1 MIVDRYLRNKTVTI
15 HNVQAPWRVGA
26 EWRGGLVG
34 GGHGQPGAGAGAVTR
49 ITRVRRELRV
59 PECPFPGC
67 GPDCCHSATR
77 NLLGW
82 AWGKRKVRDL
92 TLTIVTNR
100 SLHAVLVDRPGP
112 RLVELLA
119 AALDGSGPAIA
130 PLDAGLPQARL
141 AALVEA
147 LAPGSVEG
155 PDGVTTARSGQEKG
169 VAEGTAVVVATS
181 GSTGVPKGV
190 ELSAAALLSSARAS
204 LARIGAR
211 PGERWLCCLPAT
223 YIAGLQVLV
232 RALVSGTDPVLAD
245 RADAQTVAACGCA
258 HVSLVP
264 TQLRRLLDVDIPIS
278 QDVPHPLA
286 GFRSVLLGG
295 AAAPAG
301 LLAAARAAGVPVVT
315 TYGMTETCGGCV
327 YDGVPLDGVQ
337 VRIGD
342 DESIWIGGPV
352 LFSGY
357 VGGPRAPGDG
367 WLRTG
372 DLGRVDAA
380 GRLVVRGRADDVI
393 NTGGAL
399 VVPGEVAAV
408 LQTCPGV
415 RDVAVLGEPDPE
427 WGERVVAVV
436 APADPADPPTLE
448 LLRLHVKQRLP
459 RYAAPSRAVMV
470 DAVPTLPNG
479 KHDLARLRR
488 ELLRWEQIE
497 AESVTK

>member
-1 MIVDRYLRNKTVTI
+1 M
-15 HNVQAPWRVGA
+15 
-26 EWRGGLVG
+26 
-34 GGHGQPGAGAGAVTR
+34 
-49 ITRVRRELRV
+49 
-59 PECPFPGC
+59 
-67 GPDCCHSATR
+67 
-77 NLLGW
+77 
-82 AWGKRKVRDL
+82 
-92 TLTIVTNR
+92 
-100 SLHAVLVDRPGP
+100 VLVERTGP
-112 RLVELLA
+112 RLLELLA

-141 AALVEA
+141 AALIEA
-147 LAPGSVEG
+147 LAPASVEG
-155 PDGVTTARSGQEKG
+155 PDGVTTVRSGQEKG

-190 ELSAAALLSSARAS
+190 ELSAAALLYSARAS

-232 RALVSGTDPVLAD
+232 RSLVSGTDPVLAD
-245 RADAQTVAACGCA
+245 RADARTVAASGCA

-264 TQLRRLLDVDIPIS
+264 TQLRRLLDIDISIS
-278 QDVPHPLA
+278 QDLSHPLA

-301 LLAAARAAGVPVVT
+301 LLAAARAAGVPVVI

-357 VGGPRAPGDG
+357 LGGARAPGDG
-367 WLRTG
+367 WLRTN
-372 DLGRVDAA
+372 DLGRTDTA

-408 LQTCPGV
+408 LLACPGV
-415 RDVAVLGEPDPE
+415 RDAAVLGEPDPE

-436 APADPADPPTLE
+436 VPTDPADPPTLE
-448 LLRLHVKQRLP
+448 LLRLHVQERLP
-459 RYAAPSRAVMV
+459 RYAAPSRVAVV
-470 DAVPTLPNG
+470 DALPMLSSG
-479 KHDLARLRR
+479 KHDLPRLRR
-488 ELLRWEQIE
+488 ELLRREQTE
-497 AESVTK
+497 AENVSY

>member
-1 MIVDRYLRNKTVTI
+1 MWS
-15 HNVQAPWRVGA
+15 PWVGA
-26 EWRGGLVG
+26 ALG
-34 GGHGQPGAGAGAVTR
+34 
-49 ITRVRRELRV
+49 
-59 PECPFPGC
+59 
-67 GPDCCHSATR
+67 R
-77 NLLGW
+77 N
-82 AWGKRKVRDL
+82 KVRDL

-100 SLHAVLVDRPGP
+100 SLRAVLVDRPGP
-112 RLVELLA
+112 RLLELLA

-130 PLDAGLPQARL
+130 PVDARL
-141 AALVEA
+141 PRSRLDALVEA
-147 LAPGSVEG
+147 LAPDSVEG
-155 PDGVTTARSGQEKG
+155 PDGVTTLRSGQEKG

-190 ELSAAALLSSARAS
+190 ELSAGALLHSARAS
-204 LARIGAR
+204 LARVGAR
-211 PGERWLCCLPAT
+211 PGEQWLCCLPAT

-232 RALVSGTDPVLAD
+232 RSLVSGTDPVLAE
-245 RADAQTVAACGCA
+245 RADAQTVATCGCA
-258 HVSLVP
+258 YVSLVP
-264 TQLRRLLDVDIPIS
+264 TQLGRLLDIDIPTTGGIS
-278 QDVPHPLA
+278 SPLA

-295 AAAPAG
+295 AAAPAD
-301 LLAAARAAGVPVVT
+301 LLDAARTARVPVVT

-327 YDGVPLDGVQ
+327 YDGIALDGVE
-337 VRIGD
+337 IKID
-342 DESIWIGGPV
+342 DEDGRIWLAGPV

-357 VGGPRAPGDG
+357 RGGPRVPGDQ

-372 DLGRVDAA
+372 DLGRMDSA

-415 RDVAVLGEPDPE
+415 RDVAVLGLPDPE

-448 LLRLHVKQRLP
+448 LVRLHVKERLP
-459 RYAAPSRAVMV
+459 RYAAPSRIVMV
-470 DAVPTLPNG
+470 DAVPMLPSG

-488 ELLRWEQIE
+488 ELLRWEQTE
-497 AESVTK
+497 AENVTY